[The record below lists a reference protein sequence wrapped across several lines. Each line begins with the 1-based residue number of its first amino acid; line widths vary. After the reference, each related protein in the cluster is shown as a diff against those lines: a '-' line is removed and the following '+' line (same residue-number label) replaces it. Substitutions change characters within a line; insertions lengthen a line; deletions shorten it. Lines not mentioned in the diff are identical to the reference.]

1 MLNQKQE
8 ATNKLERANALMQS
22 IGSEKDRWIA
32 TKKKLAE
39 EKVSLLG
46 DMIFSTSFVNYLGPY
61 EGSYRIKIMQE

>member
-46 DMIFSTSFVNYLGPY
+46 DIVPVDIHFSHLGAVPLPCL
-61 EGSYRIKIMQE
+61 SCS